1 MYRFA
6 LDMSIPF
13 LKNFCGLHCTTSE
26 LLSVPRPKLE
36 LGIGTTF
43 KSVEIGIVVG
53 SVAIPF
59 LQATLSRITDPE
71 SLKRGAFKGG
81 LAGCYLGLLVGPLI
95 ALRRA
100 QMMSNMEIYEEAC
113 LLSATSLAILT
124 IGNMRGLLDTLGG
137 ILNSGMPFSQQE
149 SRLTSVLQDLL
160 KEENRVDGLSEQ
172 LIAFCD
178 ALVGESVCLVV
189 SRAILSDLIAK
200 LPTFDQS
207 VAQTISEVRMY
218 LVDVAERNE
227 DWLEAAQ
234 LLVKVPTDS
243 GKRDNEA
250 ETLAHR
256 YLRAADLYLKCGK
269 DTEADQCVTKAK
281 RCFTDSHPTD
291 HMKMMITG
299 TAANVL
305 DTVGNFVMAAMRYY
319 ELSTMSCTPEQDR
332 LTALSKAVRC
342 TILAPVDP
350 TRARMLTLLAK
361 DERCEKLPTY
371 LILKKMFL
379 EQIIP
384 HESLEEINNQLEQCF
399 SESKGRKDISNLRNA
414 VIEHN
419 VLSAS
424 KVYDNI
430 SVNELARLLGTTSDQ
445 ALLVVARMIT
455 EGRLEGAVDGLEGV
469 VSFNTQDC
477 LKLYGEY
484 TKSVFEH
491 VGVICESIFAAHPS
505 WARKTMDSYMN

>member
-1 MYRFA
+1 MFDQLILRFSVSAIA
-6 LDMSIPF
+6 L
-13 LKNFCGLHCTTSE
+13 
-26 LLSVPRPKLE
+26 
-36 LGIGTTF
+36 
-43 KSVEIGIVVG
+43 
-53 SVAIPF
+53 
-59 LQATLSRITDPE
+59 ATLTISSMR
-71 SLKRGAFKGG
+71 SL
-81 LAGCYLGLLVGPLI
+81 
-95 ALRRA
+95 
-100 QMMSNMEIYEEAC
+100 Q
-113 LLSATSLAILT
+113 
-124 IGNMRGLLDTLGG
+124 DTLGG

-149 SRLTSVLQDLL
+149 SRLVSVLQDLL
-160 KEENRVDGLSEQ
+160 KDEKGVDNLSQQ

-189 SRAILSDLIAK
+189 SRAVLSDLIAR

-207 VAQTISEVRMY
+207 VAQTVAKHLLDALQVRSMSYESQISEVRMY

-243 GKRDNEA
+243 GKRENEA

-281 RCFTDSHPTD
+281 RCFADSHPSD

-319 ELSTMSCTPEQDR
+319 ELSKMSCTPEQDR
-332 LTALSKAVRC
+332 ITALSKAVRC

-399 SESKGRKDISNLRNA
+399 IESKGRKDISNLRNA

-430 SVNELARLLGTTSDQ
+430 SVNELARLLGTTNDQ

-469 VSFNTQDC
+469 VFFNTQDC

-491 VGVICESIFAAHPS
+491 VGTICESIFAAHPS